1 MVYSSSCQGQKGS
14 TISFALLQEDMQA
27 WLAPKYRPVS
37 LSSPQKMALFTRH
50 VFCYRM
56 KSRKHLLL
64 LLVLVT
70 PLCPKMLNWFSWS
83 TTQKLFQR
91 LTYKSC
97 KLLSLLAFCCQSFY
111 FTWNV
116 SSKTWHSSARIGFEL
131 WSKAIKPIKVKEW
144 KTVGWLQSWIED
156 FIGKLCVNLWHDMT

>member
-1 MVYSSSCQGQKGS
+1 MTLTRKGPWWETS
-14 TISFALLQEDMQA
+14 DYNITYRALSAIITVLTVRTGSGLLFFMSRPKRLNNKFALLQEDMQA

-97 KLLSLLAFCCQSFY
+97 KLLSLLAFCCQSFS
-111 FTWNV
+111 FLKNP
-116 SSKTWHSSARIGFEL
+116 SLLLMKC
-131 WSKAIKPIKVKEW
+131 K
-144 KTVGWLQSWIED
+144 
-156 FIGKLCVNLWHDMT
+156 